1 MEAVYFIQLVVFI
14 HSMGREMF
22 IETCL
27 VRVHICYIL
36 GVIGSQE
43 LISHNFNLSYTKQM
57 HGKKTCVTFESGFFN
72 SLATVFKSVHFGLL
86 IPKRL
91 KS

>member
-43 LISHNFNLSYTKQM
+43 LISYYNTFILYGSYDMIRIHRMIK
-57 HGKKTCVTFESGFFN
+57 
-72 SLATVFKSVHFGLL
+72 LL
-86 IPKRL
+86 C
-91 KS
+91 

>member
-43 LISHNFNLSYTKQM
+43 RTQYYYNNLYYYSHKYIMRNYLKVDISICRLWFP
-57 HGKKTCVTFESGFFN
+57 
-72 SLATVFKSVHFGLL
+72 SLFILDC
-86 IPKRL
+86 
-91 KS
+91 

>member
-43 LISHNFNLSYTKQM
+43 RAQYYHDNLYYKIIIIII
-57 HGKKTCVTFESGFFN
+57 F
-72 SLATVFKSVHFGLL
+72 
-86 IPKRL
+86 I
-91 KS
+91 

>member
-1 MEAVYFIQLVVFI
+1 MISYHMVIDIKWLTYLELLIKPSKVITTNAMEAIYFMQLVVFI

-43 LISHNFNLSYTKQM
+43 LTS
-57 HGKKTCVTFESGFFN
+57 
-72 SLATVFKSVHFGLL
+72 
-86 IPKRL
+86 
-91 KS
+91 

>member
-1 MEAVYFIQLVVFI
+1 MEAVYFMQLVVFI

-43 LISHNFNLSYTKQM
+43 LTSLFLTRNLNFVY
-57 HGKKTCVTFESGFFN
+57 
-72 SLATVFKSVHFGLL
+72 
-86 IPKRL
+86 RL
-91 KS
+91 YSIA

>member
-1 MEAVYFIQLVVFI
+1 MLRNAPIKPSKVITTNAMEAVYFIQLVVFI

-43 LISHNFNLSYTKQM
+43 MISHNFN
-57 HGKKTCVTFESGFFN
+57 F
-72 SLATVFKSVHFGLL
+72 
-86 IPKRL
+86 
-91 KS
+91 